1 MPACPSCG
9 EDNPERAKFC
19 WSCGAAIAA
28 APPSGAEERKVVS
41 VLFVDLVG
49 FTARSDRAD
58 PEDVRATLRPYHSLL
73 KREIERYG
81 GTVEKFIGDAIMA
94 VFGAPIAHE
103 DDAERAVRAALR
115 ILEGIEDLNAE
126 QGLELAVRA
135 GIDTGQAVVSL
146 DARPEMGEGI
156 ATGDVVN
163 TAARL
168 QQAAPVGGI
177 VVGESTYRTTRS
189 RILFEQ
195 LEPVSVKGK
204 AEPVAIWRVTR
215 TRGSFGVDVEK
226 RAAAPFVG
234 REHELALMK
243 DTYLRALR
251 EPSLQV
257 LTVMGEPGV
266 GKTRLIAEFQ
276 AFVDD
281 QPEIVLWRQ
290 GRCLP
295 YGEGISF
302 WALGEIV
309 KAHAGI
315 LESDSP
321 DEARAKLAA
330 VVEAAVEDVSDR
342 DWVEARLAPLIGAQ
356 AGAGA
361 TEREESFTAWRRF
374 LEAIAA
380 QGPLVLVV
388 EDLHWADSALVEFL
402 EHLVDWSTGIPLVLV
417 TAARPELFERHAGW
431 GGKRNSATISLAPLT
446 NDETARLVSALV
458 GRAVLPAETQ
468 TALLERSGGNPLYAE
483 EFVRM
488 LGERGGVAASDAP
501 LPETIQALIAARLD
515 TLPPER
521 KALLQD
527 AAVVGKVFWTGAV
540 AAIGGVDERSVTEGM
555 RELVRKELVR
565 PARRSSVE
573 GQDELSFWHLLV
585 RDVAYEQ
592 IPRVTRAQKH
602 GAAAD
607 WIEAIAGDRAADH
620 AEILVHHSELALEL
634 ARAAGAAELGELEAR
649 LLSFLVMAGERL
661 QNLDVE
667 KAYDYFQRALA
678 LSPPGERAEVLERAA
693 DAAWQTGRI
702 REAEQSYEQAVA
714 EFRARGDVLGTGRAL
729 ERLALV
735 VWGLGQKAR
744 QERLTAEAVELL
756 EREPPSAEL
765 ALAYARVAA
774 NDMISS
780 RSRECLVSSER
791 ALALC
796 ERFGLE
802 DRATFMREC
811 RGIARCELGD
821 EGGLEDLREA
831 VRAEELGLTGRT
843 AHNNLGHWLWLME
856 SAQAGLA
863 TKRAGIELAE
873 RRGVGTGWTRAETLW
888 MLFDLGEW
896 DEVVQTADELLEAER
911 LRRFESQVGVMC
923 LTYKARVLA
932 LRGRVGEA
940 ASLQEE
946 FVHRARDA
954 ADPQV
959 LVPALSTAA
968 IIEQERANPVARGFV
983 EEIEETTRDRSDWT
997 RLRDATDALRICAA
1011 AGELEL
1017 GERLLDRPE
1026 ARGARLEH
1034 ALVAGR
1040 AIVAESRGETERAA
1054 ELYADAARRWAE
1066 YGYVLER
1073 AHALAGYGRC
1083 SGDGASLEEADVLFA
1098 GLGVQATAELPRA
1111 ARRAK

>member
-58 PEDVRATLRPYHSLL
+58 PEDVRATLRPYHALL

-195 LEPVSVKGK
+195 LDPVSVKGK

-257 LTVMGEPGV
+257 VTVMGEPGV

-281 QPEIVLWRQ
+281 QTEIVVWRQ

-361 TEREESFTAWRRF
+361 TEREEAFTAWRRF

-380 QGPLVLVV
+380 QGP
-388 EDLHWADSALVEFL
+388 
-402 EHLVDWSTGIPLVLV
+402 
-417 TAARPELFERHAGW
+417 
-431 GGKRNSATISLAPLT
+431 
-446 NDETARLVSALV
+446 
-458 GRAVLPAETQ
+458 
-468 TALLERSGGNPLYAE
+468 
-483 EFVRM
+483 RM

-896 DEVVQTADELLEAER
+896 DEIVRTADELLEVER
-911 LRRFESQVGVMC
+911 LRRFDSQVGVMC

-932 LRGRVGEA
+932 LRGRVSEA

-946 FVHRARDA
+946 FVRRAREA

-968 IIEQERANPVARGFV
+968 VIEQERANPVPALGFV

-1011 AGELEL
+1011 AGEPEL

-1026 ARGARLEH
+1026 A
-1034 ALVAGR
+1034 
-1040 AIVAESRGETERAA
+1040 
-1054 ELYADAARRWAE
+1054 
-1066 YGYVLER
+1066 
-1073 AHALAGYGRC
+1073 
-1083 SGDGASLEEADVLFA
+1083 
-1098 GLGVQATAELPRA
+1098 
-1111 ARRAK
+1111 